1 MNLISVL
8 AIEAR
13 TARNT
18 GAKMKI
24 LRAIA
29 VCLLASSA
37 LCLPGR
43 YAFAQMDS
51 REAIDLQNQVAELR
65 QELQMM
71 QQAQQSGNQAPQ
83 QPYAAPP
90 PVPYGSQAAPG
101 QGNDTAADLVVRVSA
116 LEEQVRTLQG
126 KVDDL
131 TNQLQRQHD
140 DLAKQIG
147 DLSFKLGQGGNA
159 SPPDNGVSPVGPPPV
174 PQTQPAIPAHRTAEI
189 ALREGNTALA
199 RRDYTTAA
207 NAARE
212 VLANGHGPRLTD
224 AQFLLARA
232 EGAQGQFKDSAADY
246 YKAYSRAPK
255 SPTAQVALLG
265 VANALLALNDKTDA
279 CQALAKLGAEFPQA
293 PPTVK
298 ASASAARKR
307 AGCGR

>member
-1 MNLISVL
+1 
-8 AIEAR
+8 
-13 TARNT
+13 
-18 GAKMKI
+18 MKI

-29 VCLLASSA
+29 ICSVASSA

-43 YAFAQMDS
+43 IAHAQMDS

-83 QPYAAPP
+83 PYAAPP
-90 PVPYGSQAAPG
+90 PTTYGSQPAPG
-101 QGNDTAADLVVRVSA
+101 PGGNDTAADLLVRVSA

-126 KVDDL
+126 RVDDL

-140 DLAKQIG
+140 ELAKQIG
-147 DLSFKLGQGGNA
+147 DMQFKLGQGG
-159 SPPDNGVSPVGPPPV
+159 PPPGGDTGAPAGPPPV
-174 PQTQPAIPAHRTAEI
+174 PQPQPNIPAHRTAEI

-199 RRDYTTAA
+199 RRDYAA
-207 NAARE
+207 AAAAARE
-212 VLANGHGPRLTD
+212 VLASGHGPRLTD

-279 CQALAKLGAEFPQA
+279 CQALAKLSAEFPQA
-293 PPTVK
+293 PATVK
-298 ASASAARKR
+298 QNAAAARRR
-307 AGCGR
+307 ASCGR

>member
-1 MNLISVL
+1 
-8 AIEAR
+8 
-13 TARNT
+13 
-18 GAKMKI
+18 MKI

-29 VCLLASSA
+29 VCLLAISA

-43 YAFAQMDS
+43 IAHAQMDS

-71 QQAQQSGNQAPQ
+71 QQAQQSGGQAP

-90 PVPYGSQAAPG
+90 PTAYGSQPG
-101 QGNDTAADLVVRVSA
+101 AGPAGNDTAAELVVRVSA

-126 KVDDL
+126 RVDDL

-147 DLSFKLGQGGNA
+147 DLSFKLGQGGPSSSGDAGA
-159 SPPDNGVSPVGPPPV
+159 SASVAPPPV
-174 PQTQPAIPAHRTAEI
+174 PQPQPNLPAHRTAEI

-199 RRDYTTAA
+199 RRDYAA
-207 NAARE
+207 AAAAARE
-212 VLANGHGPRLTD
+212 VLETGHGPRLTD

-293 PPTVK
+293 SPNVK
-298 ASASAARKR
+298 QSAAAARRR
-307 AGCGR
+307 ASCGR